1 MKMTSKFNVGS
12 FIKTFVY
19 FKCYLTTPSSLFDWL
34 EISIELKPRK
44 NWVREGGVAL
54 VCSCSLWGLWR
65 GQQVCGGH
73 PDFLTLKFFLLEE
86 P

>member
-1 MKMTSKFNVGS
+1 MYNVGS

-44 NWVREGGVAL
+44 NWVREGGG
-54 VCSCSLWGLWR
+54 SCLLLLTMGSLEGPTSLR
-65 GQQVCGGH
+65 GS
-73 PDFLTLKFFLLEE
+73 P
-86 P
+86 